1 MGCSQFVF
9 QEHGPRSWHGEH
21 HQHLLWQARQ
31 DEELQRSSRINS
43 PPWVIYNLA
52 GDETSSRAGKR
63 AAKSPWAW
71 DSPGKERLGV
81 RRMLVGMK
89 FLPGEDATSHP
100 CCDAS
105 DLPVLVLSV
114 NS

>member
-1 MGCSQFVF
+1 MG
-9 QEHGPRSWHGEH
+9 
-21 HQHLLWQARQ
+21 LLGRLLGAALAAPGLFSKSTAQGRGTGSITSISSGR
-31 DEELQRSSRINS
+31 LGRTRSSRINS

-89 FLPGEDATSHP
+89 FLPGENGTSHP
-100 CCDAS
+100 VY
-105 DLPVLVLSV
+105 LL
-114 NS
+114 